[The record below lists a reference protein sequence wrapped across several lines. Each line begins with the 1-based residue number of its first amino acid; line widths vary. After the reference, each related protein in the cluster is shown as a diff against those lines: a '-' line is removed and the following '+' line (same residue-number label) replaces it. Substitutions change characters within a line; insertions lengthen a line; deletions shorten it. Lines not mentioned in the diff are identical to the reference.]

1 MDNDKEIEVI
11 ANVMTYRHVGV
22 IQQIGYQRLQEI
34 CKYFDIPFTKEN
46 YPYCLSVKAT
56 LDGFLTMMYSLA
68 DMDDTINDPDGIAYE
83 LTALALGLFKRKRLP
98 AKTSKIMKAIEAMGG
113 F

>member
-1 MDNDKEIEVI
+1 MDQDKEIEVI

-22 IQQIGYQRLQEI
+22 IQQIEYQRLQEI

-56 LDGFLTMMYSLA
+56 LDGFLIILSSSEHQTH
-68 DMDDTINDPDGIAYE
+68 TE
-83 LTALALGLFKRKRLP
+83 WF
-98 AKTSKIMKAIEAMGG
+98 
-113 F
+113 